1 MILGF
6 STVFP
11 KGKGSILMALCAM
24 MLMSASDCE
33 SKPTAD
39 QVQSKKTEQALTE
52 AQKQIGMPAIV
63 NFQERKLFKQI
74 LELRDQ
80 EKLITYCYLMNEMN
94 GKIGQFLGK
103 GIGYGIPASTQ
114 FTNPEKV
121 ISFGDVRYYS
131 GSQPSTI
138 PQADPNG
145 LFMPTSTSATW
156 YMLLDEKGKPHP
168 VYIEP
173 LIIVSPIKL
182 H

>member
-1 MILGF
+1 MIT
-6 STVFP
+6 TVLLISCDDMR
-11 KGKGSILMALCAM
+11 KRKT
-24 MLMSASDCE
+24 
-33 SKPTAD
+33 PTAD
-39 QVQSKKTEQALTE
+39 KVQQQQTEESLNE
-52 AQKQIGMPAIV
+52 ANRQIGMPAIV

-80 EKLITYCYLMNEMN
+80 EKLITYCYLMNEIN
-94 GKIGQFLGK
+94 GTIGQFLGK
-103 GIGYGIPASTQ
+103 GIGYGIPAATQ
-114 FTNPEKV
+114 FTNPTKYEHHAEPEG
-121 ISFGDVRYYS
+121 GDYGVFL
-131 GSQPSTI
+131 

-145 LFMPTSTSATW
+145 LFMPITTSATW

>member
-1 MILGF
+1 MRKFLTLVLIIGLFGSCKESGF
-6 STVFP
+6 NQ
-11 KGKGSILMALCAM
+11 
-24 MLMSASDCE
+24 SAD
-33 SKPTAD
+33 K
-39 QVQSKKTEQALTE
+39 QQQKQTEQSLRE
-52 AQKQIGMPAIV
+52 ANNQIGMPAIV

-80 EKLITYCYLMNEMN
+80 ESLITYCYLVNEIN

-103 GIGYGIPASTQ
+103 GIGYGIPAATQ
-114 FTNPEKV
+114 FTNPMKEAANGINGKW
-121 ISFGDVRYYS
+121 GAL
-131 GSQPSTI
+131 

-156 YMLLDEKGKPHP
+156 YMLLDEKGVPHP

>member
-1 MILGF
+1 MKKVVLLIM
-6 STVFP
+6 
-11 KGKGSILMALCAM
+11 SIFLLASCETGEP
-24 MLMSASDCE
+24 SAD
-33 SKPTAD
+33 KIQA
-39 QVQSKKTEQALTE
+39 QKTEQSLSE
-52 AQKQIGMPAIV
+52 ANKQIGMPAIV

-80 EKLITYCYLMNEMN
+80 EQLITYCYLMNEMN

-103 GIGYGIPASTQ
+103 GIGYGIPAATQ
-114 FTNPEKV
+114 FTNP
-121 ISFGDVRYYS
+121 VR
-131 GSQPSTI
+131 TI
-138 PQADPNG
+138 RTLNNGGGVEQLPQADPNG
-145 LFMPTSTSATW
+145 LFMPTQTSATW